1 VYQLLSES
9 RLVTSKTRTDETTQE
24 FKNLLDLVL
33 PKNED
38 EREFEHYIRASF
50 KRARAGFMATL
61 PGASNKHRAVVLL
74 TDPITIVHEF
84 GVQDLIYIKYDP
96 HTNEYAISE
105 SQFSQHR
112 PSENNESYRILS
124 RRSQNNRNDRNQ
136 NDRTPDRRGRRGG
149 RNRGRNNRQH
159 PPVVA
164 NPELTQKLNETV
176 TSDVQPQNPQTSQPP
191 QTPQPTQNIPNP
203 QTPQSP
209 SKVAWADMK

>member
-1 VYQLLSES
+1 MSYLQRLSNVYQLLSES

-136 NDRTPDRRGRRGG
+136 NDRTPDR
-149 RNRGRNNRQH
+149 